1 MTNQDMK
8 SSAWL
13 VIGKMQIKITVR
25 DNFIPTRKAIILIV
39 IKWKI
44 SIVEDE
50 EKLAPSYFASGYI
63 YIYTGPADM
72 ESG

>member
-1 MTNQDMK
+1 MK

-63 YIYTGPADM
+63 YIYIYTGPADM